1 MTENYKKV
9 TKAAHAR
16 NRKVRYQAR
25 KQVEDRITKQKGG
38 TPTARKAAK
47 AEMKG
52 KDVHK
57 TPGGQLRLI
66 DHAEHGKKHGA
77 GHRGRPG
84 AYRNK

>member
-16 NRKVRYQAR
+16 NRKVRSDAR
-25 KQVEDRITKQKGG
+25 QKVEDRITAKKGG
-38 TPTARKAAK
+38 TPTARKQAK

-57 TPGGQLRLI
+57 TDGGQLRLI
-66 DHAEHGKKHGA
+66 DHAEHGKKHGR
-77 GHRGRPG
+77 GHRGRAG

>member
-16 NRKVRYQAR
+16 NRKVRSDAR
-25 KQVEDRITKQKGG
+25 QKVEDRLTEKTGS
-38 TPTARKAAK
+38 RAK
-47 AEMKG
+47 AKAQMKG

-66 DHAEHGKKHGA
+66 DHAEHGKKHGR

>member
-25 KQVEDRITKQKGG
+25 KQVEDRITNKLGG
-38 TPTARKAAK
+38 TPSAREKAK
-47 AEMKG
+47 VQMKG

-66 DHAEHGKKHGA
+66 DHAAHGEKHGR
-77 GHRGRPG
+77 GHRGKPR